1 MLAAFHF
8 TSKLKYSFV
17 KKCFLI
23 HINLKAIRVT
33 LTKTNSHLL
42 INPEIP
48 SDVLKLILIKY
59 NLSIFI
65 FSTFSVISKNLPSNS
80 KSSRYYPM
88 ISFRSFVVLQFTF
101 QPTVKLIFMKDLN
114 FYIQILFFCIGI
126 FNHQYNLLKRH

>member
-1 MLAAFHF
+1 MIIRLALFCPFDGTALYIRYKK
-8 TSKLKYSFV
+8 SVQRIVSIKIYGYKLL
-17 KKCFLI
+17 LI
-23 HINLKAIRVT
+23 IGIILSHLKAIRVT

-42 INPEIP
+42 INPKIP

-101 QPTVKLIFMKDLN
+101 
-114 FYIQILFFCIGI
+114 
-126 FNHQYNLLKRH
+126 